1 MLAAMRA
8 TVGLLMAGVAASIA
22 GCGAS
27 DEPPPSVCWP
37 EGATPGGEVD
47 LGTGSLAFEPLADGD
62 PLIVVNGPQ
71 GGNHVLLHAR
81 VRNLEGGD
89 PAERSTLPYTRF
101 SLFRADGSQIA
112 VASCGSQLA
121 YSEPADDWLSLQY
134 GRFVIVLQAA
144 AAEIVDEE
152 GRAVVEVVDCEGRY
166 ATDERTVRLVAEPEP
181 EPEPE
186 PDAGPS

>member
-1 MLAAMRA
+1 
-8 TVGLLMAGVAASIA
+8 
-22 GCGAS
+22 
-27 DEPPPSVCWP
+27 
-37 EGATPGGEVD
+37 
-47 LGTGSLAFEPLADGD
+47 
-62 PLIVVNGPQ
+62 
-71 GGNHVLLHAR
+71 
-81 VRNLEGGD
+81 
-89 PAERSTLPYTRF
+89 
-101 SLFRADGSQIA
+101 